1 MKTDLQIQQD
11 VMEELKWEPYL
22 NATEIGVSVKNGVVT
37 LSGMVD
43 AYAKKITAERAAKRV
58 AGVKA
63 IAEDIQV
70 GVSPAFSK
78 TDSEIAT
85 AVLNALKWN
94 AAVKEEK
101 IRIKVENGHVRLE
114 GEVEW
119 DYERTQ
125 AHQAVAGLAGVRSVV
140 NLITVKPKISATGIQ
155 QRIGNAFR
163 RSATIDAGNI
173 SVEVT
178 GSHVMLG
185 GKVRSFA
192 EKEDAETAAW
202 NAPGVTSVENKLVIE
217 APEYAFED

>member
-1 MKTDLQIQQD
+1 MKTDIRIQQD

-22 NATEIGVSVKNGVVT
+22 NASEIGVSVKNGVVT

-70 GVSPAFSK
+70 GVSPVLHT
-78 TDSEIAT
+78 TDAEIAE

-94 AAVKEEK
+94 AAVREEK
-101 IRIKVENGHVRLE
+101 IKIKVENGHVRLE

-119 DYERTQ
+119 DYERNQ
-125 AHQAVAGLAGVRSVV
+125 AYQAIAGLAGVRSVV
-140 NLITVKPKISATGIQ
+140 NVITVKPKINAAGIQ
-155 QRIGNAFR
+155 QRISQAFR
-163 RSATIDAGNI
+163 RSATVDAGKINI
-173 SVEVT
+173 EVA
-178 GSHVMLG
+178 GNKVILSG
-185 GKVRSFA
+185 NVRSFA

-202 NAPGVTSVENKLVIE
+202 NAPGVTSVENNLDIE
-217 APEYAFED
+217 TPEYAFED